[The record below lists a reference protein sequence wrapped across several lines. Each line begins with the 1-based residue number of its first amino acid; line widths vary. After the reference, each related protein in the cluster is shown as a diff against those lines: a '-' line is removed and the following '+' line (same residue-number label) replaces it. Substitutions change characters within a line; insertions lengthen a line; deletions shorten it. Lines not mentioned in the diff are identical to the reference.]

1 MAFLYNL
8 TSSFQVPPWLSRI
21 QFSITLIARPLLPTK
36 NMMQIAMPIFTDAAP
51 LKRMTCIK
59 AFNFYINI

>member
-1 MAFLYNL
+1 
-8 TSSFQVPPWLSRI
+8 
-21 QFSITLIARPLLPTK
+21 
-36 NMMQIAMPIFTDAAP
+36 MMQIAMPIFTDAAP